1 MAARDKRNNAGL
13 QGFAA
18 SSSSKKEKG
27 IRILDAPA
35 PPEIPTRRTGFSF
48 GVGDGEEAEE
58 EVLVAPSS
66 ALARARGCDVY
77 VGYGGGAAAAEVER
91 FVAWLCAEME
101 ALGVRC
107 VAADRRRSIDCSFP
121 WIGGEIV
128 SIPSQ
133 DLVERFRARDRAA
146 AMAARDKRINGG
158 LQGFAASSS
167 SKKEKGIRILDAPA
181 PPEIPTRRAGFSFGV
196 GDGEEAEEEVVVAP
210 SSALARARGC
220 DVYVGYGGGA
230 AAAEVER
237 FVAWL
242 CAEMEALGVRCVAAD
257 RRRCRDAPSHAAAR
271 AAMDAAV
278 AGVVVVT
285 PASLGNPYCVDEIRE
300 FVEKGRLV
308 PVFVG
313 LGKGDCRAEDVVEKR
328 GDLWG
333 RFGGHLWKVYDGGE
347 RDWREAVGALSRAD
361 PAVEVDAASQRHRL
375 IDLLEIVGSR
385 LGRRAVT
392 DAVRSWRAAAA
403 AHPELP
409 FARNERFV
417 GRESE
422 LLDLEAVLFG
432 KRPMHLVEVEVFG
445 GEPAFMDG
453 VVCISGASGA
463 GKTELVL
470 EYAHRHAMEYKKVL
484 WVRGEARYLRMGYLK
499 LADRLGLAVGDD
511 LSLIATG
518 DRRSSGSKKAEKEW
532 IFRGLES
539 DAIAKIRKELTREI
553 PYLLVIDNLE
563 SETDWWDSRDVQDL
577 LPGAVAGAAARSHV
591 IITTT
596 RLRRLQRVR
605 TFSLAPSMESPE
617 AMLLMTRNGALAFH
631 GEEDTIA
638 LRAIQQKVG
647 SIPLAL
653 ALVGAVLSELA
664 LLDVCFALLDEEK
677 DGLGEAAVRMVETSS
692 FFAPSPIPV
701 ALLAAAMGGEPKRPL
716 WKQMKLALRLSC
728 SSSRRALDKDSSSR
742 RRAAAAAAEPE
753 ALVALLRLGIA
764 RRCTTQ
770 PAPCVSVHRVFRLFG
785 RKAVGSGEAA
795 ARSTVR
801 AITAAEVHDEH
812 AWAACMSVFKI
823 APAVAANLP
832 TKELPQ
838 FVTCVAAPLA
848 ARGVAAHSAYA
859 AVTDLLVESSNV
871 VRGEESR
878 YVASGG
884 LEENPALYH
893 ELAHSRAQL
902 LKLRAKLM
910 LRGGEF
916 TLAEDHSL
924 AVIHILEVV
933 AGDDDPETEE
943 ARAALDRV
951 LQAQP
956 EE

>member
-1 MAARDKRNNAGL
+1 
-13 QGFAA
+13 
-18 SSSSKKEKG
+18 
-27 IRILDAPA
+27 
-35 PPEIPTRRTGFSF
+35 
-48 GVGDGEEAEE
+48 
-58 EVLVAPSS
+58 
-66 ALARARGCDVY
+66 
-77 VGYGGGAAAAEVER
+77 
-91 FVAWLCAEME
+91 
-101 ALGVRC
+101 
-107 VAADRRRSIDCSFP
+107 
-121 WIGGEIV
+121 
-128 SIPSQ
+128 
-133 DLVERFRARDRAA
+133 
-146 AMAARDKRINGG
+146 MAARDKRINGG

-220 DVYVGYGGGA
+220 DVYVGYGGGGGGG

-257 RRRCRDAPSHAAAR
+257 RRRCRDAPSHAAAS

-285 PASLGNPYCVDEIRE
+285 PASLGNPYCVDEIRA

-445 GEPAFMDG
+445 GEPAFMNG

-499 LADRLGLAVGDD
+499 LADQLGLAVGDD
-511 LSLIATG
+511 LSLIAAG

-553 PYLLVIDNLE
+553 PYLLAIDNLE

-664 LLDVCFALLDEEK
+664 VSPAELRQAMNDAPYRAPTWEENDAPALRDNPGMVQLLDVCFALLDEEK

-823 APAVAANLP
+823 APAIAANLP

-838 FVTCVAAPLA
+838 FVTRIAVPLA
-848 ARGVAAHSAYA
+848 ARGVVAHSAYA

-884 LEENPALYH
+884 LDENPALYH

-951 LQAQP
+951 LQVQP
-956 EE
+956 E

>member
-1 MAARDKRNNAGL
+1 
-13 QGFAA
+13 
-18 SSSSKKEKG
+18 
-27 IRILDAPA
+27 
-35 PPEIPTRRTGFSF
+35 
-48 GVGDGEEAEE
+48 
-58 EVLVAPSS
+58 
-66 ALARARGCDVY
+66 
-77 VGYGGGAAAAEVER
+77 
-91 FVAWLCAEME
+91 
-101 ALGVRC
+101 
-107 VAADRRRSIDCSFP
+107 
-121 WIGGEIV
+121 
-128 SIPSQ
+128 
-133 DLVERFRARDRAA
+133 
-146 AMAARDKRINGG
+146 MAARDKRINGG

-257 RRRCRDAPSHAAAR
+257 RRRCRDAPSHAVAR

-285 PASLGNPYCVDEIRE
+285 PASLGNPYCVDEIRA

-328 GDLWG
+328 GDLWR

-347 RDWREAVGALSRAD
+347 RDWREAVGALCRAD

-385 LGRRAVT
+385 LGRRAVA

-577 LPGAVAGAAARSHV
+577 LPGAVAGAAERSHV

-664 LLDVCFALLDEEK
+664 VSPAELRQAMNDAPYRAPTWEENDAPALRDNPGMVQLLDVCFALLDEEK

-742 RRAAAAAAEPE
+742 RRAAAEPE

-770 PAPCVSVHRVFRLFG
+770 PVPCVSVHRVFRLFG

-838 FVTCVAAPLA
+838 FVTHVAVPLA
-848 ARGVAAHSAYA
+848 ARGVVAHSAYA

-884 LEENPALYH
+884 LDENPALYH

-951 LQAQP
+951 LQVQP
-956 EE
+956 E

>member
-1 MAARDKRNNAGL
+1 MAAWDKRINGGV
-13 QGFAA
+13 QGFAAAA

-27 IRILDAPA
+27 IRIFDVPA
-35 PPEIPTRRTGFSF
+35 PPEIPRRRLDAFSF
-48 GVGDGEEAEE
+48 GVGDGDDGVVVEE
-58 EVLVAPSS
+58 EVAPSP
-66 ALARARGCDVY
+66 LARARGCDVY
-77 VGYGGGAAAAEVER
+77 VGYGGGAAAEVER

-107 VAADRRRSIDCSFP
+107 VAADRH
-121 WIGGEIV
+121 
-128 SIPSQ
+128 
-133 DLVERFRARDRAA
+133 
-146 AMAARDKRINGG
+146 
-158 LQGFAASSS
+158 
-167 SKKEKGIRILDAPA
+167 
-181 PPEIPTRRAGFSFGV
+181 
-196 GDGEEAEEEVVVAP
+196 
-210 SSALARARGC
+210 
-220 DVYVGYGGGA
+220 
-230 AAAEVER
+230 
-237 FVAWL
+237 
-242 CAEMEALGVRCVAAD
+242 
-257 RRRCRDAPSHAAAR
+257 RCRDAPSHAAAR
-271 AAMDAAV
+271 AAMDVAV

-285 PASLGNPYCVDEIRE
+285 PASLGNPYCVDEIRA

-313 LGKGDCRAEDVVEKR
+313 LGKADCRAEDVVEKH

-361 PAVEVDAASQRHRL
+361 PAVEVDAGSQRHRL

-385 LGRRAVT
+385 LGRRAVA

-409 FARNERFV
+409 FTRNEGFV
-417 GRESE
+417 GRERE
-422 LLDLEAVLFG
+422 LLDLESVLFG

-445 GEPAFMDG
+445 SEPAFIDG

-499 LADRLGLAVGDD
+499 LADQLGLAVGDD

-518 DRRSSGSKKAEKEW
+518 DRSSSGSSKTKKEW

-553 PYLLVIDNLE
+553 PYLLIIDNLE
-563 SETDWWDSRDVQDL
+563 SETDWWDSRDMQDL
-577 LPGAVAGAAARSHV
+577 LPGAVSGAAARSHV

-596 RLRRLQRVR
+596 RLCRLQRVR
-605 TFSLAPSMESPE
+605 TFSLAPNLESQE
-617 AMLLMTRNGALAFH
+617 AMLLMTKNGALAFH
-631 GEEDTIA
+631 GEDTVA
-638 LRAIQQKVG
+638 LKAIQQKVG

-664 LLDVCFALLDEEK
+664 VSPAELRQAMNDAPYRAPTWEENDAPALRDNPGMVQLLDVCFALLDEEK
-677 DGLGEAAVRMVETSS
+677 DGLGDAAVRMIETSS

-701 ALLAAAMGGEPKRPL
+701 ALLAAATGGEPKRLL

-728 SSSRRALDKDSSSR
+728 SSSRRALAKDSSR

-770 PAPCVSVHRVFRLFG
+770 AAPCVSMHRVFKLFG

-801 AITAAEVHDEH
+801 AIAAAANAVVEMHEEH

-838 FVTCVAAPLA
+838 FVTRVAVPITAH
-848 ARGVAAHSAYA
+848 GVAAHSSYA
-859 AVTDLLVESSNV
+859 AVTDLLVESSDAI
-871 VRGEESR
+871 RGEESR
-878 YVASGG
+878 YVARGG
-884 LEENPALYH
+884 LDENPSLYH

-902 LKLRAKLM
+902 MKMRAKLM

-951 LQAQP
+951 LQVQP

>member
-1 MAARDKRNNAGL
+1 
-13 QGFAA
+13 
-18 SSSSKKEKG
+18 
-27 IRILDAPA
+27 
-35 PPEIPTRRTGFSF
+35 
-48 GVGDGEEAEE
+48 
-58 EVLVAPSS
+58 
-66 ALARARGCDVY
+66 
-77 VGYGGGAAAAEVER
+77 
-91 FVAWLCAEME
+91 
-101 ALGVRC
+101 
-107 VAADRRRSIDCSFP
+107 
-121 WIGGEIV
+121 
-128 SIPSQ
+128 
-133 DLVERFRARDRAA
+133 
-146 AMAARDKRINGG
+146 MAARDKRINGG

-242 CAEMEALGVRCVAAD
+242 CAEMEVLGVRCVAAD

-271 AAMDAAV
+271 TAMDAAV

-285 PASLGNPYCVDEIRE
+285 PASLGNPYCVDEIRA

-313 LGKGDCRAEDVVEKR
+313 LGKGDCRAEHVVEKR
-328 GDLWG
+328 GDLWR

-347 RDWREAVGALSRAD
+347 RDWREAVGALCRAD

-385 LGRRAVT
+385 LGRRAVA

-664 LLDVCFALLDEEK
+664 VSPAELRQAMNDAPYRAPTWEENDAPALRDNPGMVQLLDVCFALLDEEK

-742 RRAAAAAAEPE
+742 RRAAAEPE

>member
-1 MAARDKRNNAGL
+1 
-13 QGFAA
+13 
-18 SSSSKKEKG
+18 
-27 IRILDAPA
+27 
-35 PPEIPTRRTGFSF
+35 
-48 GVGDGEEAEE
+48 
-58 EVLVAPSS
+58 
-66 ALARARGCDVY
+66 
-77 VGYGGGAAAAEVER
+77 
-91 FVAWLCAEME
+91 
-101 ALGVRC
+101 
-107 VAADRRRSIDCSFP
+107 
-121 WIGGEIV
+121 
-128 SIPSQ
+128 
-133 DLVERFRARDRAA
+133 
-146 AMAARDKRINGG
+146 MAARDKRINGG
-158 LQGFAASSS
+158 LQGFAVSSS

-196 GDGEEAEEEVVVAP
+196 GDGEEAEEEVVLAP

-220 DVYVGYGGGA
+220 DVYVGYGGGGGGG

-271 AAMDAAV
+271 AAMDAVV

-285 PASLGNPYCVDEIRE
+285 PASLGNPYCVDEIRA

-403 AHPELP
+403 VHPELP

-432 KRPMHLVEVEVFG
+432 KRPMHLVEVEVFC

-470 EYAHRHAMEYKKVL
+470 EYAHRRAMEYKKVL

-499 LADRLGLAVGDD
+499 LADQLGLAVGDD
-511 LSLIATG
+511 LSLIAAG

-577 LPGAVAGAAARSHV
+577 LPGAVAGAAVRSHV

-664 LLDVCFALLDEEK
+664 VSPAELRQAMNDAPYRAPTWEENDAPALRDNPGMVQLLDVCFALLDEEK

-823 APAVAANLP
+823 APAIAANLP

-838 FVTCVAAPLA
+838 FVTHVAVPLA
-848 ARGVAAHSAYA
+848 ARGVVAHSAYA

-884 LEENPALYH
+884 LDENPALYH

-951 LQAQP
+951 LQVQP
-956 EE
+956 E